1 MAIDADR
8 PTQPEPAALE
18 AAFLGVERSLTGR
31 RWIARAAGE
40 AEIVAI
46 ARQQQISDS
55 LARVLAGRG
64 VAPAE
69 AAQFLRPRLKDSFP
83 DPASFQDMDKA
94 AGLVWDALD
103 AGQSISVF
111 ADYDVDGA
119 TSSAQLRRWMRA
131 VGYEAGLYVPDRV
144 AEGYGPSDAAFDLLR
159 ERGADLVITVDCG
172 ATSNGP
178 LQHARDIGLD
188 VIVIDHHLMDGEL
201 PPTAALVN
209 PNRPDDT
216 SGCGHL
222 AAAGVTFVFLAA
234 LNREGRRRGRFEDAP
249 EPDLMQWLDLAALG
263 TICDVVSLTGINRAL
278 TAQGLKAMAS
288 WHNPGLRQLALV
300 AGIKDDTASTYHA
313 GFLLGPRINAGGRV
327 GRSDLGARLLA
338 SDDEAEA
345 GTIAAELDALNTER
359 RAIEAE
365 VMEEALAQ
373 IERQGQ
379 DRAILV
385 ASGEGWH
392 AGVIGVVAGRVKE
405 RYGKPVIIIGLDT
418 GVSPVLGKG
427 SGRSVAGVNL
437 GGAISAARQA
447 GLLISGGGHAM
458 AGGLTVNAE
467 RIHELVAFLDER
479 LAPELAQATDA
490 MALRL
495 DGLLAAQGVSP
506 ELAGSFEAASPF
518 GQGNSE
524 PRFAL
529 ADLRVSFAQR
539 VGKDH
544 VRFTLVDS
552 GGAALQGISFRS
564 ADGPVGE
571 ALLAADERRWHVA
584 GRIKLDQ
591 WNGRNRAQF
600 QLEDMAAA
608 IR

>member
-1 MAIDADR
+1 MNPDSN
-8 PTQPEPAALE
+8 PHENLPAAY
-18 AAFLGVERSLTGR
+18 LGVERSLTGR
-31 RWIARAAGE
+31 RWIARPVNDADIA
-40 AEIVAI
+40 VI

-55 LARVLAGRG
+55 LARVLSGRG
-64 VAPAE
+64 VEPGAAAE
-69 AAQFLRPRLKDSFP
+69 FLRPRLKDSFP
-83 DPASFQDMDKA
+83 DPSDFQDMDRA
-94 AGLVWDALD
+94 ASLVWDALD
-103 AGQSISVF
+103 AGRSLAVF

-119 TSSAQLRRWMRA
+119 TSSAQLRRWLRA
-131 VGYEAGLYVPDRV
+131 VGHEAMLYVPDRV
-144 AEGYGPSDAAFDLLR
+144 AEGYGPSAAAFDILHGQ
-159 ERGADLVITVDCG
+159 GAELVITLDCG
-172 ATSNGP
+172 ATSHAP
-178 LQHARDIGLD
+178 LEHAREIGLE
-188 VIVIDHHLMDGEL
+188 VIVIDHHLMDGDL

-222 AAAGVTFVFLAA
+222 AAAGVSFVFLVA
-234 LNREGRRRGRFEDAP
+234 LNREGRRRGRFDDAP

-263 TICDVVSLTGINRAL
+263 TICDVVALSGINRAL
-278 TAQGLKAMAS
+278 TAQGLKAMGS

-300 AGIKDDTASTYHA
+300 SGIKDDTATTYHA

-338 SDDEAEA
+338 TDDEDEA
-345 GTIAAELDALNTER
+345 AGIAAELDALNTER

-458 AGGLTVNAE
+458 AGGLTVDAE

-479 LAPELAQATDA
+479 LAPELAAATDA

-495 DGLLAAQGVSP
+495 DGLLTAPGVSP
-506 ELAGSFEAASPF
+506 ELAGSFQAAAPF

-544 VRFTLVDS
+544 VRFTLTDG
-552 GGAALQGISFRS
+552 GGATLQGISFRT

-584 GRIKLDQ
+584 GRVKLDQ

-600 QLEDMAAA
+600 QLEDMATA

>member
-1 MAIDADR
+1 MVTDSEIS
-8 PTQPEPAALE
+8 PPQLPAY
-18 AAFLGVERSLTGR
+18 LGVERSLTGR
-31 RWIARAAGE
+31 RWIARPADESG
-40 AEIVAI
+40 I
-46 ARQQQISDS
+46 ATITRQQQISDS
-55 LARVLAGRG
+55 LARVICGRG
-64 VAPAE
+64 IEPGE

-83 DPASFQDMDKA
+83 DPSSFQDMDKA
-94 AGLVWDALD
+94 AALVWDALD
-103 AGQSISVF
+103 AGKSLSIF

-119 TSSAQLRRWMRA
+119 TSSAQLRRWLRA
-131 VGYEAGLYVPDRV
+131 LGHEAGLYVPDRV
-144 AEGYGPSDAAFDLLR
+144 AEGYGPSAGAFDILKQA
-159 ERGADLVITVDCG
+159 GADLVITVDCG
-172 ATSNGP
+172 ATALAP
-178 LQHARDIGLD
+178 LEHARDIGLD
-188 VIVIDHHLMDGEL
+188 VIIIDHHLMDGEL
-201 PPTAALVN
+201 PPAAALVN

-234 LNREGRRRGRFEDAP
+234 LNREGRRRGRFADIA

-263 TICDVVSLTGINRAL
+263 TICDVVSLTGINRAI
-278 TAQGLKAMAS
+278 TAQGLKAMS
-288 WHNPGLRQLALV
+288 DWHNPGLKALALA
-300 AGIKDDTASTYHA
+300 AGIKDEGATTYHA

-327 GRSDLGARLLA
+327 GRSDLGARLLV
-338 SDDEAEA
+338 SDDEAETTA
-345 GTIAAELDALNTER
+345 IAAELDALNTER

-365 VMEEALAQ
+365 VMEEAMAQ

-405 RYGKPVIIIGLDT
+405 RYGKPVIIIGLEGGT
-418 GVSPVLGKG
+418 SPVLGKG
-427 SGRSVAGVNL
+427 SGRSVPGVNL

-447 GLLISGGGHAM
+447 GLLIAGGGHAM

-467 RIHELVAFLDER
+467 RIQELVAFLDAR
-479 LAPELAQATDA
+479 LAPELAAASDA

-495 DGLLAAQGVSP
+495 DGLVAAAAVSP
-506 ELAGSFEAASPF
+506 ELAGSFEAAGPF

-544 VRFTLVDS
+544 VRFTLIDS
-552 GGAALQGISFRS
+552 GGASVQGISFRT
-564 ADGPVGE
+564 ADGPIGE
-571 ALLAADERRWHVA
+571 ALLAGDERRWHVA
-584 GRIKLDQ
+584 GRIKRDQ
-591 WNGRNRAQF
+591 WNGRDRAQF

>member
-8 PTQPEPAALE
+8 PTQPAPAAL
-18 AAFLGVERSLTGR
+18 APAFLGVERSLTGR
-31 RWIARAAGE
+31 RWIARVAGE

-131 VGYEAGLYVPDRV
+131 VGHEAGLYVPDRV

-172 ATSNGP
+172 ATASGP
-178 LQHARDIGLD
+178 LQHACDIGLD

-222 AAAGVTFVFLAA
+222 AAAGVTFVFLVA

-338 SDDEAEA
+338 SDDETEAE
-345 GTIAAELDALNTER
+345 TIAAELDALNTER

-458 AGGLTVNAE
+458 AGGLTVDAE

-479 LAPELAQATDA
+479 LAPELSQATDA

-495 DGLLAAQGVSP
+495 DGLLAAEGVSP
-506 ELAGSFEAASPF
+506 ELAGSFQAAGPF

-552 GGAALQGISFRS
+552 GGVALQGISFRT

>member
-1 MAIDADR
+1 MSIEPDPQLDQPDAY
-8 PTQPEPAALE
+8 
-18 AAFLGVERSLTGR
+18 LGVEHSLTGR
-31 RWIARAAGE
+31 RWVARPVDEGDVA
-40 AEIVAI
+40 AI

-64 VAPAE
+64 VTPAG
-69 AAQFLRPRLKDSFP
+69 AGAFLAPRLKDSFP
-83 DPASFQDMDKA
+83 DPSDFQDMDRA

-103 AGQSISVF
+103 AGKSLGVF

-119 TSSAQLRRWMRA
+119 TSSAQLRRWLRA
-131 VGYEAGLYVPDRV
+131 VGHEAALYVPDRI
-144 AEGYGPSDAAFDLLR
+144 AEGYGPSDAAFDTLSR
-159 ERGADLVITVDCG
+159 NGADLVITLDCG
-172 ATSNGP
+172 ATSHGP

-222 AAAGVTFVFLAA
+222 AAAGVTFVFLVA
-234 LNREGRRRGRFEDAP
+234 LNREGRRRGRFDDMP
-249 EPDLMQWLDLAALG
+249 EPDLMQWLDLTALG
-263 TICDVVSLTGINRAL
+263 TICDVVALTGINRAL
-278 TAQGLKAMAS
+278 TAQGLKAMGH

-338 SDDEAEA
+338 SDDADETAR
-345 GTIAAELDALNTER
+345 IAAELDALNTER

-365 VMEEALAQ
+365 VMEEAMAQ

-427 SGRSVAGVNL
+427 SGRSVPGVNL

-447 GLLISGGGHAM
+447 GLLLAGGGHAM

-467 RIHELVAFLDER
+467 RIHELVAFLDAR
-479 LAPELAQATDA
+479 LAPELAAASDA

-495 DGLLAAQGVSP
+495 DGLLTAPGVSP
-506 ELAGSFEAASPF
+506 ELAGSFQAAGPF

-529 ADLRVSFAQR
+529 ADMRVSFAQR

-544 VRFTLVDS
+544 VRFTLTDS
-552 GGAALQGISFRS
+552 GGASVQGISFRT

-584 GRIKLDQ
+584 GRVKLDQ

-600 QLEDMAAA
+600 QLEDMATA